1 MIGERP
7 PEAKQSETPIYMP
20 TRKKSAYQRLLS
32 AIRNAA
38 GRRQRLLLDL
48 LNDYAWAGMD
58 DTRQMTDNRMDL
70 QEHQR
75 RQRERDQLLS
85 STLEKMGF

>member
-1 MIGERP
+1 
-7 PEAKQSETPIYMP
+7 MP

-32 AIRNAA
+32 AIRTTA
-38 GRRQRLLLDL
+38 GRKQRLLLDV

-58 DTRQMTDNRMDL
+58 DTREMTDNRMDL
-70 QEHQR
+70 REHQR
-75 RQRERDQLLS
+75 RQRERDHLLA